1 MFGKPAWFR
10 PKLIGWGLKPVTWQG
25 WAYTAAWAG
34 VLLLPFWALLMRHQP
49 LEALTWLGCGIGVL
63 FYDAAQIRR
72 GMIPPVAVAANAPA
86 QANDGVWFLGD
97 EVAKPVATRN
107 FDLKLKR

>member
-25 WAYTAAWAG
+25 WAYTAIWAG
-34 VLLLPFWALLMRHQP
+34 VLLFPFWALLMRYQA
-49 LEALTWLGCGIGVL
+49 LEGLTWLGCGIAVL
-63 FYDAAQIRR
+63 AYDVWQIRR
-72 GMIPPVAVAANAPA
+72 GLIPPVAAAGAPA
-86 QANDGVWFLGD
+86 QTNDGVWFLGD

>member
-25 WAYTAAWAG
+25 WAYTAAWGA
-34 VLLLPFWALLMRHQP
+34 VLLLPFWALLLRHQSM
-49 LEALTWLGCGIGVL
+49 EALTWLGCCMGVL
-63 FYDAAQIRR
+63 RYDVWQIRR
-72 GMIPPVAVAANAPA
+72 GLVPPVAAGNQVAAQP
-86 QANDGVWFLGD
+86 NDGVWFLGD
-97 EVAKPVATRN
+97 EAAKPVATRN